1 MAGSAAP
8 PILPPRRGSISQFR
22 PSRGGSLTDQLWYWG
37 NISRGEV
44 KELMKHRCD
53 GTFLVRDSSDSSTG
67 DYTLTVRKGGTNK
80 LMRIYQNTKRGYG
93 LVLGEEANTFS
104 TVTALVEFY
113 GTNTLLDLNATMDI
127 KLSYP
132 VDRSPSNVSHPAHSI
147 IILKQYA

>member
-1 MAGSAAP
+1 
-8 PILPPRRGSISQFR
+8 
-22 PSRGGSLTDQLWYWG
+22 
-37 NISRGEV
+37 
-44 KELMKHRCD
+44 
-53 GTFLVRDSSDSSTG
+53 
-67 DYTLTVRKGGTNK
+67 
-80 LMRIYQNTKRGYG
+80 MRIYQNTKRGYG